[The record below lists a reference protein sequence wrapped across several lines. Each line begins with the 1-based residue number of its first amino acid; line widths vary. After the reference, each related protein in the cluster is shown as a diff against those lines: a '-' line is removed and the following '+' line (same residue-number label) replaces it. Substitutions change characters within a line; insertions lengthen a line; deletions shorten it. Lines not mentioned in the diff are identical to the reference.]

1 MLCDTE
7 LNLLAVNLKVGERVL
22 VREGER
28 EVLLC
33 WDYDNIII
41 PVGLQLYPRF
51 FHDWQEVMVSLY
63 HG

>member
-33 WDYDNIII
+33 RDYDDIII
-41 PVGLQLYPRF
+41 PVGLQLYLRF
-51 FHDWQEVMVSLY
+51 SMI
-63 HG
+63 GKK